1 MVNLNIKLKN
11 GYKLQKYEFEYATK
25 EQKEKYIN
33 WIIRNYSVK
42 YDMILSYDMFKDATP
57 EQKEKYIEKK
67 INNKEQLNSFEYIE
81 ATPEQKERY
90 QEYDKD

>member
-1 MVNLNIKLKN
+1 
-11 GYKLQKYEFEYATK
+11 
-25 EQKEKYIN
+25 
-33 WIIRNYSVK
+33 
-42 YDMILSYDMFKDATP
+42 MILSYDMFKDATP